1 MVGGLPNRQRRLRG
15 RRVLRPRRRRGKTK
29 TGTARGGAQTRTG
42 RGERRG
48 YAAPNPSKIN
58 GSIFIILGSARS
70 ADPPGQGG
78 KVENSPADGEHHRK
92 NTPKGRKPTLPP
104 CPGGLFCVSPRP
116 SIINMY
122 LFFHFNLDCG
132 AEQPLPCSPRVGRGR
147 IIRPRRV
154 GGTACVCVRCVR
166 SI

>member
-1 MVGGLPNRQRRLRG
+1 MPNRQRRLRG
-15 RRVLRPRRRRGKTK
+15 RRVLRPRRRRGKTR
-29 TGTARGGAQTRTG
+29 TGTIRGGAQNRIW

-58 GSIFIILGSARS
+58 GSIFIILGSAARPTQRARGQS
-70 ADPPGQGG
+70 GKQPGGRRTPPKNQR
-78 KVENSPADGEHHRK
+78 ERAQNNTAPSPA
-92 NTPKGRKPTLPP
+92 
-104 CPGGLFCVSPRP
+104 GLFCVSPSP

-132 AEQPLPCSPRVGRGR
+132 AEQLLPCSPRVGRGR

-154 GGTACVCVRCVR
+154 GGMACVCA
-166 SI
+166 